1 MKKYIAGFRSNKKI
15 NKKISTAYYILTI
28 LFFLMGSSKSVNE
41 ISLCLLMLST
51 PSLIFNIKYLF
62 SKNNKKQKKK
72 IFTNTL
78 AAYLLLLVI
87 FSFTIPEINEITAD
101 SQLLSQETINKEN
114 SLKKDDNKDEEI
126 QEYTTDELSENKV
139 EIHFINTGNSDA
151 ILIKEGSKA
160 ALIDGGDN
168 DDEST
173 VVSYLK
179 KQGVNELEYIFATHP
194 DADHI
199 GGLDA
204 VVDSIPVKSVYV
216 SNGESNTKT
225 YADFITS
232 MANKGLNPSV
242 PLLNSE
248 FKLGKSKFKVLS
260 VANEKD
266 INNNSI
272 VLEYTNVND
281 KILFMGDAGREI
293 ESSIN
298 VSDVDLLKVGHH
310 GSRTSS
316 DSSFIKKVNPE
327 YAVITVGAN
336 NRYGHPHKET
346 MNILKNNN
354 IEVHRSDECGDIIFI
369 STGNGLEVNCK
380 VGSYNIGNKKQSSL
394 SSTKNN
400 YSSVNKTSTSNSSS
414 VNNSNLSNNN
424 SVSNSNSAWNN
435 SSSNNNSV
443 GNNNSGTS
451 NTSNVNQSNN
461 TSGSSSSD
469 IVYWTP
475 NGKSYHST
483 KSCPTLSRSKI
494 INSGT
499 ISQSGK
505 YDPCDRC
512 M

>member
-1 MKKYIAGFRSNKKI
+1 MKKYIAGFRSNKKT
-15 NKKISTAYYILTI
+15 NKKIATAYYILTI
-28 LFFLMGSSKSVNE
+28 LFFLIGSSKSVNE

-51 PSLIFNIKYLF
+51 PSLIFNIKFLF
-62 SKNNKKQKKK
+62 AKNNKKQKKK

-78 AAYLLLLVI
+78 VAYLLLLVV
-87 FSFTIPEINEITAD
+87 FSFTTPEINETTAD
-101 SQLLSQETINKEN
+101 SQLLSQQTINKEN
-114 SLKKDDNKDEEI
+114 SLKKGENKAEKT
-126 QEYTTDELSENKV
+126 QEDITDAVSENKA

-151 ILIKEGSKA
+151 ILIQEGSKA

-204 VVDSIPVKSVYV
+204 VVDSIPVKRIYV
-216 SNGESNTKT
+216 SNGEANTKT

-232 MANKGLNPSV
+232 MANKGLNTSV

-272 VLEYTNVND
+272 VLEYTNGND

-346 MNILKNNN
+346 MNTLKNNN

-380 VGSYNIGNKKQSSL
+380 IGSYNIGNKKQSSS

-424 SVSNSNSAWNN
+424 SVSNSNSAGNN

-443 GNNNSGTS
+443 GNNNSGSS